1 MPSWRCA
8 ADAPCSATIVW
19 SLGSCCCTDAQ
30 EESTGSEHHPV
41 LICGLQAML
50 RAHRS
55 SAADVEQQAAAERAE
70 AEARQQ
76 EAAARA
82 AVREAALVVQRR
94 YRARRAAQQ
103 ASDLANRQKVT
114 QPRKHAQLRLEG
126 LGWQGC

>member
-1 MPSWRCA
+1 ML
-8 ADAPCSATIVW
+8 T
-19 SLGSCCCTDAQ
+19 
-30 EESTGSEHHPV
+30 
-41 LICGLQAML
+41 CGLQAML

-55 SAADVEQQAAAERAE
+55 SAADAEQQAAAERAE
-70 AEARQQ
+70 ADARQQ

-114 QPRKHAQLRLEG
+114 RLKLRFEYAEVYACGLRLEG
-126 LGWQGC
+126 MGLARLPKYSRII